1 LPLDPI
7 AERVVD
13 ALLAS
18 WPPKGTPPHEMR
30 RLMAAAPKPD
40 LPEIPVARV
49 EDRRAGN
56 VPIRIYTPPTSAGAG
71 TGAGAGGNGNVSTHA
86 EAAAGVPV
94 VVFFHG
100 GGFIIG
106 GLDSHD
112 RLCRSLCRQAGA
124 VVVSV
129 DYRLAPEHPFPA
141 AAEDARTALRWA
153 HENAP
158 ALGGDPDRLMVA
170 GDSAGGNLAASV
182 CLHARDNDGPPISGQ
197 LLIYPV
203 IDARQD
209 TGSYREHA
217 EGGFLT
223 ATAMAWFWELY
234 AAPADD
240 PYGSPIRAEDLAGLP
255 PACVITVE
263 CDPLRDEGEAYA
275 ARLASAGVPVTT
287 RRYDGMFH
295 GFIGMDHLLP
305 AAKDAQEYGARWLA
319 RAGTRT

>member
-1 LPLDPI
+1 MPLDPA
-7 AERVVD
+7 AERIVA
-13 ALLAS
+13 ALLAG

-40 LPEIPVARV
+40 LPEIPVAHV
-49 EDRRAGN
+49 EDRKAGD
-56 VPIRIYTPPTSAGAG
+56 VPVRVYRPE
-71 TGAGAGGNGNVSTHA
+71 HA
-86 EAAAGVPV
+86 DPLPV

-112 RLCRSLCRQAGA
+112 RLCRSLSSQSGA
-124 VVVSV
+124 IVISV

-141 AAEDARTALRWA
+141 APEDARTALHWA
-153 HENAP
+153 HENA
-158 ALGGDPDRLMVA
+158 AELGGDPDRLMVA

-182 CLHARDNDGPPISGQ
+182 CLYARDHGGPPISGQ

-209 TGSYREHA
+209 SGSYTEHA
-217 EGGFLT
+217 EGGFLS

-234 AAPADD
+234 AAPVDD

-305 AAKDAQEYGARWLA
+305 AAKDAQEYGAKWLA